1 MSGFHH
7 EDVFCSTWTLQG
19 CSNLFR
25 TAAPRPW
32 AAGSAHNNQDNAEQ
46 GCTSPYQ
53 QQQPKKTH
61 FYVRNNFISLHFPN
75 AKSPRAKSKLNKLS
89 APPVL
94 IVSPAGWGNEGQNS
108 AGPELCS
115 GAQECQRIWDQK
127 GEKHRFQAPHL
138 RGLWVCAESGL
149 KPWGSG
155 NQTSNSKCGVSLSQ
169 GIQHEIAKSVWL
181 LNFH

>member
-1 MSGFHH
+1 MADAHAVRTCSKALRTRIREPGAQHKAVLARQNKDMSGFHH

-115 GAQECQRIWDQK
+115 GARECQRIWDQK
-127 GEKHRFQAPHL
+127 GEKHRF
-138 RGLWVCAESGL
+138 
-149 KPWGSG
+149 
-155 NQTSNSKCGVSLSQ
+155 
-169 GIQHEIAKSVWL
+169 
-181 LNFH
+181 